1 MKDEIR
7 SSLICAPVPPE
18 HLDEM
23 WGHALPHVTRA
34 EKTSNGRMSVD
45 DLKQSAARGGHLL
58 WVIFD
63 TDENKV
69 IAAFTTRVQ
78 QHPQIRAMVIEWM
91 GGGRM
96 SQWIGPA
103 LDHIKHHAKLNNC
116 TRLEATGRNAWIRWA
131 ERVGWEPEFVQYK
144 MEV

>member
-1 MKDEIR
+1 MKDTV
-7 SSLICAPVPPE
+7 SSPLICAPVPPD
-18 HLDEM
+18 HLSEV
-23 WGHALPHVTRA
+23 WHLAVPHMKRA
-34 EKTSNGRMSVD
+34 ERTTNGRMNVD
-45 DLKQSAARGGHLL
+45 DLLESAMRGEHLV
-58 WVIFD
+58 WIIFD
-63 TDENKV
+63 TSDSTV

-78 QHPQIRAMVIEWM
+78 VYPKIKSMVIEWM
-91 GGGRM
+91 GGRRM
-96 SQWIGPA
+96 SQWIKPA